1 MQVRECERTENTGC
15 LILEQRNHTAV
26 QYIIPRVCLIIPKP
40 DQSYTP
46 CRWITQELGVH
57 RAVFVFFFSCYYLGI
72 FEVCVLY
79 VRSGEHGSSQT
90 ETEYNLNWRNDLMRV
105 KNNTLLFGTVMEKE
119 NYEKTV
125 KMSFF

>member
-1 MQVRECERTENTGC
+1 M
-15 LILEQRNHTAV
+15 
-26 QYIIPRVCLIIPKP
+26 
-40 DQSYTP
+40 
-46 CRWITQELGVH
+46 
-57 RAVFVFFFSCYYLGI
+57 
-72 FEVCVLY
+72 LY

-125 KMSFF
+125 KMRFFLSR

>member
-1 MQVRECERTENTGC
+1 MG
-15 LILEQRNHTAV
+15 
-26 QYIIPRVCLIIPKP
+26 
-40 DQSYTP
+40 
-46 CRWITQELGVH
+46 
-57 RAVFVFFFSCYYLGI
+57 
-72 FEVCVLY
+72 VCVLY

-119 NYEKTV
+119 NCEKTV